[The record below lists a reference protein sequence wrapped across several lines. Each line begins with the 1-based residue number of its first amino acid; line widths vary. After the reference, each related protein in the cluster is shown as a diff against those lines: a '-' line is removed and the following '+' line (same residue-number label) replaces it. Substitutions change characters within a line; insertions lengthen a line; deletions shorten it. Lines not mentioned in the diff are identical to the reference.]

1 MSAYGGR
8 CGCGR
13 VTLEIAGEPALVRQC
28 WCRQCRRIAAG
39 SPANNAAF
47 RTEDVTIAGEL
58 ASHTYVAASGNALTQ
73 WFCPSCG
80 VHLTAQSSARPHLLT
95 VRFGVLDEP
104 HRLKPDT
111 AIWTDDA
118 PAWAVIDPTL
128 DHHPRQPPPPASAH

>member
-28 WCRQCRRIAAG
+28 WCRQCRRIVAG

-118 PAWAVIDPTL
+118 PDWAVIDPTL